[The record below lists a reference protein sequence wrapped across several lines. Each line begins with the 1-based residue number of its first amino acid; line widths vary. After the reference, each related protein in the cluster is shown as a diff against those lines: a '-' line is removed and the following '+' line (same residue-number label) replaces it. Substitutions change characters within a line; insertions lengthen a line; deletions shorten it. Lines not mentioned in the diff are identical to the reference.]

1 MNSDTKN
8 VRRGLKNINSIST
21 FNALL
26 EDLMISDEDKEILTL
41 IYVKK
46 KTLSY
51 IADTYGY
58 SESTIKN
65 KHRRVL
71 KIIASMI

>member
-1 MNSDTKN
+1 
-8 VRRGLKNINSIST
+8 
-21 FNALL
+21 
-26 EDLMISDEDKEILTL
+26 MISDEDKEILTL

>member
-1 MNSDTKN
+1 MDNELVDILNDTIAMQKQN
-8 VRRGLKNINSIST
+8 NKR
-21 FNALL
+21 
-26 EDLMISDEDKEILTL
+26 ILIL

-65 KHRRVL
+65 KHRRAL
-71 KIIASMI
+71 KIIASMA